1 MNKTVTCIVPF
12 LNEKER
18 IGGVLTQLLQVP
30 SITQLLC
37 VDGAS
42 KDGGSEYVKAT
53 FPMVELITLPKNIGK
68 TGTVKA
74 GLEKATGDYI
84 LLFDADLS
92 SVKPSEV
99 EAVLHEITTNPS
111 IDMVI
116 FSRTTPRLITK
127 LNRFDLIYSGERV
140 MKKKDLEV
148 AIQNATQFQ
157 LEIALNTYMMKNGKT
172 IYYFD
177 ASHTNLAKSKK
188 LGFFEGVKE
197 DVRMFWQVCSFDPWN
212 YFAQTLFFC
221 RNKMPTSR
229 LLA

>member
-1 MNKTVTCIVPF
+1 MEKKVTCIVPF

-18 IGGVLTQLLQVP
+18 IGTVLAQLLKVP
-30 SITQLLC
+30 SISQILC

-42 KDGGSEYVKAT
+42 TDGGSEYIIKE
-53 FPMVELITLPKNIGK
+53 FPMVEVVTLPKNIGK

-74 GLEKATGDYI
+74 GLEKAIGDYI

-92 SVKPSEV
+92 GVIPAEV
-99 EAVLHEITTNPS
+99 DTVLQSILKDDS
-111 IDMVI
+111 IDMII
-116 FSRTTPRLITK
+116 FNRTTPRLITK

-140 MKKKDLEV
+140 IKKSDLEI
-148 AIQNATQFQ
+148 AIQGATKFQ
-157 LEIALNTYMMKNGKT
+157 LEIALNTYMMRNNKK
-172 IYYFD
+172 IFYFS

-188 LGFFEGVKE
+188 LGMIEGIKE

-221 RNKMPTSR
+221 RNKLPITQ
-229 LLA
+229 

>member
-1 MNKTVTCIVPF
+1 MEKKVTCIVPF

-18 IGGVLTQLLQVP
+18 IGGVLTQLLKVP
-30 SITQLLC
+30 SISQILC

-42 KDGGSEYVKAT
+42 IDGGSEYILKE
-53 FPMVELITLPKNIGK
+53 FPTVELITLSKNIGK

-92 SVKPSEV
+92 GVVPIEV
-99 EAVLHEITTNPS
+99 NTVLQSILKDDS
-111 IDMVI
+111 IDMII
-116 FSRTTPRLITK
+116 FNRTTPRLITK

-140 MKKKDLEV
+140 IKKSDLET
-148 AIQNATQFQ
+148 AIQGATKFQ
-157 LEIALNTYMMKNGKT
+157 LEIALNTYMMRNNKK
-172 IYYFD
+172 IFYFS

-188 LGFFEGVKE
+188 LGLFEGMKE
-197 DVRMFWQVCSFDPWN
+197 DLRMFWQVCSFDPWN

-221 RNKMPTSR
+221 RNR
-229 LLA
+229 LPVTR

>member
-18 IGGVLTQLLQVP
+18 IGGVLKELVQVP
-30 SITQLLC
+30 SITQIIC

-42 KDGGSEYVKAT
+42 IDGGSDYVKSA
-53 FPMVELITLPKNIGK
+53 FPTVELITLPKNIGK

-74 GLEKATGDYI
+74 GMEKAVGDYI

-92 SVKPSEV
+92 SVKPNEV
-99 EAVLHEITTNPS
+99 EAVLHEITTNPT

-116 FSRTTPRLITK
+116 FNRTTPRIITK

-140 MKKKDLEV
+140 MKKADLAL

-157 LEIALNTYMMKNGKT
+157 LEIALNTYMMRNKKN

-188 LGFFEGVKE
+188 LGFLDGVRE
-197 DVRMFWQVCSFDPWN
+197 DVKMFWQVCSFDPWN

>member
-30 SITQLLC
+30 SITQLIC

-42 KDGGSEYVKAT
+42 KDGGSEYVKKT
-53 FPMVELITLPKNIGK
+53 FPTAELITLPQNIGK

-92 SVKPSEV
+92 SVKPNEV
-99 EAVLHEITTNPS
+99 EAVLHEITINPS

-116 FSRTTPRLITK
+116 FNRTTPRIITK

-140 MKKKDLEV
+140 MKKTDLVV
-148 AIQNATQFQ
+148 AIHHATQFQ
-157 LEIALNTYMMKNGKT
+157 LEIALNTYMMRNKKN

-188 LGFFEGVKE
+188 LGFLDGVKE
-197 DVRMFWQVCSFDPWN
+197 DIKMFWQVCSFDPWN

-221 RNKMPTSR
+221 RNKLPTSR

>member
-18 IGGVLTQLLQVP
+18 IGGVLSELIHVP
-30 SITQLLC
+30 SITQIIC

-42 KDGGSEYVKAT
+42 TDGGSDYVKNT
-53 FPMVELITLPKNIGK
+53 FPTVELITLPNNIGK

-74 GLEKATGDYI
+74 GMEKASGDYI

-99 EAVLHEITTNPS
+99 ESVLHEITTNPA

-116 FSRTTPRLITK
+116 FNRTTPRIITK

-140 MKKKDLEV
+140 MKKTDLTS

-157 LEIALNTYMMKNGKT
+157 LEIALNTYMMRNKKN

-188 LGFFEGVKE
+188 LGFLDGVRE
-197 DVRMFWQVCSFDPWN
+197 DIKMFWQVCSFDPWN

-221 RNKMPTSR
+221 RNKLPTSR